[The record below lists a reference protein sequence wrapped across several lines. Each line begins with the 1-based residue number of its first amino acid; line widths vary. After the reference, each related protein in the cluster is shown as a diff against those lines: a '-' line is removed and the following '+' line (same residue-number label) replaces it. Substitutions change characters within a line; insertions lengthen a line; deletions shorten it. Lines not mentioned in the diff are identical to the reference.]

1 MSLQT
6 LRMAGK
12 EFVVIERE
20 EYDRLVAAD
29 PRVAD
34 DDLPA
39 LPVAD
44 ARGNVPAVEYGR
56 KLLARRLVMARKRAG
71 MTQTWAA

>member
-20 EYDRLVAAD
+20 EYDRLVA
-29 PRVAD
+29 PGMFVQVVG
-34 DDLPA
+34 
-39 LPVAD
+39 PV
-44 ARGNVPAVEYGR
+44 
-56 KLLARRLVMARKRAG
+56 
-71 MTQTWAA
+71 QTCH